1 MSFLTLLDE
10 CNKIVIDLFD
20 SIPNILDF
28 FVQPLASHTSII
40 FNVINLIPLINDIT
54 ASVITDVIVAIAG
67 QHSILY
73 LMFGLGLPFVLVYS
87 FVKWV
92 FSIIP

>member
-1 MSFLTLLDE
+1 MSFLTLLE
-10 CNKIVIDLFD
+10 QCNIIVNDLFD
-20 SIPNILDF
+20 SIPSILDF
-28 FVQPLASHTSII
+28 FVQPLANHTSII
-40 FNVINLIPLINDIT
+40 LNVINLIPLINDIT
-54 ASVITDVIVAIAG
+54 AGVITDVIVAIVG